1 MKKTRNI
8 TRWLEQHRTKTIQL
22 TWARGWISSLQMEHE
37 LANLATKLG
46 LDCWL
51 KYAGRDTITLL
62 ENGGLRSMVVEIK
75 LGIPM
80 VQTRFKVKTQHYF
93 GATELPL
100 ILASTRLGF
109 LLCFDAHE
117 KTHRAGNLA
126 LTVTKQVA
134 FIVGAKKLLLSIRK
148 KCMICREEQAEPI
161 RQRMGDI
168 PSDQQHPEPG
178 KSQ

>member
-1 MKKTRNI
+1 
-8 TRWLEQHRTKTIQL
+8 
-22 TWARGWISSLQMEHE
+22 MEHE

-46 LDCWL
+46 LNCWL
-51 KYAGRDTITLL
+51 KYAGKETITLM
-62 ENGGLRSMVVEIK
+62 EKGGLRSMVIEIK
-75 LGIPM
+75 
-80 VQTRFKVKTQHYF
+80 QHYF

-117 KTHRAGNLA
+117 QTHLAGDLA

-134 FIVGAKKLLLSIRK
+134 FIVGAKKVLLSIRK
-148 KCMICREEQAEPI
+148 NCMICREEHAQPI

-178 KSQ
+178 FRKISVYLAGLYLMKADGDNLDGKIKMTEE